1 MQFSAELASLL
12 AFLDEDD
19 ARKAGLGLM
28 ETTLKRDMTISNE
41 HGLHLRAAAMIAR
54 TAKDFDASIQVCH
67 GSKTVN
73 GKSTVGL
80 MTLGTPRF
88 GSITVEAEGADAVSA
103 LDAIEALLHDDA
115 FIHQSV
121 A

>member
-1 MQFSAELASLL
+1 MS
-12 AFLDEDD
+12 D
-19 ARKAGLGLM
+19 
-28 ETTLKRDMTISNE
+28 TLTRDLTIDNE

-54 TAKDFDASIQVCH
+54 TASKFKAEIEISH
-67 GSKTVN
+67 ATKTVN

-88 GSITVEAEGADAVSA
+88 GVVKVAAVGDDAESA
-103 LDAIEALLHDDA
+103 LDAIEALLGDDTFVHSA
-115 FIHQSV
+115 L